1 MSDTGTS
8 TTSTDKLDIAK
19 DTLVKLGCYWQ
30 GGEIFLPEDARKKER
45 ASTYI
50 ELFFG
55 SDVEKR
61 FSWNGSEMELSSY
74 VLP

>member
-1 MSDTGTS
+1 MSDTNTP
-8 TTSTDKLDIAK
+8 TTSTRLDTAK
-19 DTLVKLGCYWQ
+19 DTLVLLGCYWQ
-30 GGEIFLPEDARKKER
+30 GSEIFLPEDTRKKKR

-55 SDVEKR
+55 DDIEKR